1 VIHAYAEDLLGR
13 PLPCQHDDDGDH
25 VECPYA
31 SKWRFDP
38 DEYDVLIGHYT
49 HAYRDDK
56 VTAGRVAVLD
66 EFPEDAYETTL
77 SGTTLQGAVSY
88 WLSTVD
94 AVPFDDY
101 TDLVENRGDESRRA
115 DALAHLLDGNLDT
128 DERHVLDDHAADAR
142 APLAVAVL
150 LAGEDL
156 GNGYEVADLDGAGT
170 GTFRRDTGEVS
181 LLRPPAF
188 DYASGIVALDGTP
201 TKRMWEEAL
210 GERLNHRQVL
220 QDGERA
226 EYIRDA
232 LNLNLVRTTEY
243 IKPYNS
249 ADHVYTDEDAALL
262 ERIADEHD
270 ERPGVITS
278 STAIDEYDAAGVLDT
293 VSSTKH
299 YGNVLG
305 SNEYKGKRVGA
316 VIGSNH
322 YGDGY
327 IKKWGAYA
335 GETVERGDGKGT
347 ALSYGTFGDDVLA
360 HMRDHDTLQAAMR
373 FGRDGNG
380 AVVYVHTDTLPD
392 WVPLAGEGR
401 VVSTWSDGMRQVVR
415 AVEDLGGGSTA
426 EIADHPDVDLGRRQ
440 VFDHLET
447 LRQRG
452 VLDRE
457 QDADDGRRVRWVDGG
472 VHRLNDHGEVT
483 LDAADLDDLGD
494 GEVRELARSSNY
506 TWEFLNRGGGPGGET
521 ADAVD
526 GPARTTDQPASEGDP
541 PPGPAD

>member
-1 VIHAYAEDLLGR
+1 
-13 PLPCQHDDDGDH
+13 
-25 VECPYA
+25 
-31 SKWRFDP
+31 
-38 DEYDVLIGHYT
+38 
-49 HAYRDDK
+49 
-56 VTAGRVAVLD
+56 
-66 EFPEDAYETTL
+66 
-77 SGTTLQGAVSY
+77 
-88 WLSTVD
+88 
-94 AVPFDDY
+94 
-101 TDLVENRGDESRRA
+101 
-115 DALAHLLDGNLDT
+115 
-128 DERHVLDDHAADAR
+128 
-142 APLAVAVL
+142 
-150 LAGEDL
+150 
-156 GNGYEVADLDGAGT
+156 
-170 GTFRRDTGEVS
+170 
-181 LLRPPAF
+181 
-188 DYASGIVALDGTP
+188 
-201 TKRMWEEAL
+201 
-210 GERLNHRQVL
+210 LNHRQVL

-249 ADHVYTDEDAALL
+249 ADHVHVDDDAALL
-262 ERIADEHD
+262 ERIADEHG

-278 STAIDEYDAAGVLDT
+278 STAIEEYDAAGVLELADET
-293 VSSTKH
+293 RK

-305 SNEYKGKRVGA
+305 SNEFKEKRVGA

-322 YGDGY
+322 YGDDY

-335 GETVERGDGKGT
+335 GEVVERNDGKG
-347 ALSYGTFGDDVLA
+347 ADLSYGTFGDDVLA

-401 VVSTWSDGMRQVVR
+401 VVSTWSDGMRQVLR
-415 AVEDLGGGSTA
+415 AVEDLEGGSTA

-483 LDAADLDDLGD
+483 LDAVELDDLSD

-521 ADAVD
+521 VDAAD
-526 GPARTTDQPASEGDP
+526 GPAGATDHRASRGDSP
-541 PPGPAD
+541 PDPAD